1 MTYRSLYIILFL
13 LINISATSAKDLPP
27 VYLNGLLLNIDIDKQ
42 VQTSYVNNGSS
53 NTDVK
58 KNNNKNKTK
67 TKINTY
73 HYESLTPVTSIKN
86 TYYFEIKIGDLE
98 YQTSFTPIWGNET
111 DTNWIIGKPIQVRLN
126 DEKNRLYL
134 LRPNGEELKTKIL
147 KITNC
152 SN

>member
-1 MTYRSLYIILFL
+1 MTYRSLYVILFL
-13 LINISATSAKDLPP
+13 LINISATSAKELPP

-53 NTDVK
+53 NTDVSK
-58 KNNNKNKTK
+58 NNKNK

-86 TYYFEIKIGDLE
+86 TYYFEIKIDDLK

-111 DTNWIIGKPIQVRLN
+111 DTNWVIGKPIQVRLN

-134 LRPNGEELKTKIL
+134 LRPNGDELKTKIL
-147 KITNC
+147 KITNS

>member
-1 MTYRSLYIILFL
+1 
-13 LINISATSAKDLPP
+13 LINISASSAKDLPP

-53 NTDVK
+53 NTDVSK
-58 KNNNKNKTK
+58 NNKNK

-111 DTNWIIGKPIQVRLN
+111 DTNWVIGKPIQVRLN

-147 KITNC
+147 KITNS

>member
-1 MTYRSLYIILFL
+1 
-13 LINISATSAKDLPP
+13 LINISASSAKDLPP

-53 NTDVK
+53 TTSATQ
-58 KNNNKNKTK
+58 NNKNKTR
-67 TKINTY
+67 INTN

-111 DTNWIIGKPIQVRLN
+111 DTNWVIGKPIQVRLN

-147 KITNC
+147 KITNS

>member
-13 LINISATSAKDLPP
+13 LINISVTSAKELPP
-27 VYLNGLLLNIDIDKQ
+27 IYLNGLLLNIDIDKQ

-53 NTDVK
+53 NTDVSK
-58 KNNNKNKTK
+58 NNKNKTR
-67 TKINTY
+67 INTN

-86 TYYFEIKIGDLE
+86 TYYFEIKIDDLK
-98 YQTSFTPIWGNET
+98 YQTSFTPIWSNET
-111 DTNWIIGKPIQVRLN
+111 DTNWVIGKPIQVRLN

-147 KITNC
+147 KITDS

>member
-13 LINISATSAKDLPP
+13 LINISASLAKDLPP
-27 VYLNGLLLNIDIDKQ
+27 VYLNGLLLDIDIDKQ

-53 NTDVK
+53 NTDVSK
-58 KNNNKNKTK
+58 NNKNK

-111 DTNWIIGKPIQVRLN
+111 DTNWVIGKPIQVRLN

>member
-58 KNNNKNKTK
+58 KNNKNK

-111 DTNWIIGKPIQVRLN
+111 DTNWVIGKPIQVRLN

-152 SN
+152 NN

>member
-1 MTYRSLYIILFL
+1 MTYRSLYLILFL
-13 LINISATSAKDLPP
+13 LINTSATSAKDLPP

-53 NTDVK
+53 NTDVSK
-58 KNNNKNKTK
+58 NNKNK

-86 TYYFEIKIGDLE
+86 TYYFEIKIDDLK

-111 DTNWIIGKPIQVRLN
+111 DTNWVIGKPIQVRLN
-126 DEKNRLYL
+126 DDKNRLYL
-134 LRPNGEELKTKIL
+134 LRPNGEELKTKII
-147 KITNC
+147 KITNS

>member
-1 MTYRSLYIILFL
+1 
-13 LINISATSAKDLPP
+13 LINISASSAKDLPP

-53 NTDVK
+53 TTSATQN
-58 KNNNKNKTK
+58 NNNKNKTR
-67 TKINTY
+67 INTN

-86 TYYFEIKIGDLE
+86 TYYFEIKIDDLK

-111 DTNWIIGKPIQVRLN
+111 DTNWVIGKPIQVRLN

-134 LRPNGEELKTKIL
+134 LRPNGEELKTKII

>member
-1 MTYRSLYIILFL
+1 M
-13 LINISATSAKDLPP
+13 INISASSAKDLPP

-53 NTDVK
+53 TTSATQ
-58 KNNNKNKTK
+58 NNKNKTR
-67 TKINTY
+67 INTN

-86 TYYFEIKIGDLE
+86 TYYFEIKIDDLK

-111 DTNWIIGKPIQVRLN
+111 DTNWVIGKPIQVRLN

-134 LRPNGEELKTKIL
+134 LRPNGEELKTKIV

>member
-1 MTYRSLYIILFL
+1 MTYRSLYLILFL
-13 LINISATSAKDLPP
+13 LINISATSAKELPP

-53 NTDVK
+53 NTDVSK
-58 KNNNKNKTK
+58 NNKNK

-86 TYYFEIKIGDLE
+86 TYYFEIKIDDLK

-111 DTNWIIGKPIQVRLN
+111 DTNWVIGKPIQVRLN

>member
-1 MTYRSLYIILFL
+1 MTYRILYIILFL

-53 NTDVK
+53 NTDVSK
-58 KNNNKNKTK
+58 NNKNK

-86 TYYFEIKIGDLE
+86 TYYFEIKIDDLK

-111 DTNWIIGKPIQVRLN
+111 DTNWVIGQPIQVRLN
-126 DEKNRLYL
+126 DDKNRLYL
-134 LRPNGEELKTKIL
+134 LRPNGDELKTKIL

>member
-1 MTYRSLYIILFL
+1 MTYRSLYVILFL
-13 LINISATSAKDLPP
+13 LINISATAAKELPP

-53 NTDVK
+53 NTDVTK
-58 KNNNKNKTK
+58 NNKNK

-86 TYYFEIKIGDLE
+86 TYYFEIKIDDLK

-111 DTNWIIGKPIQVRLN
+111 DTNWVIGKPIQVRLN

-134 LRPNGEELKTKIL
+134 LRPNGEELKTKII

>member
-1 MTYRSLYIILFL
+1 MTYRSLYLILFL
-13 LINISATSAKDLPP
+13 LINISATAAKELPP

-58 KNNNKNKTK
+58 NNNNNKNK

-86 TYYFEIKIGDLE
+86 TYYFEIKIDDLK

-111 DTNWIIGKPIQVRLN
+111 DTNWVIGKPIQVRLN
-126 DEKNRLYL
+126 DDRNRLYL

>member
-1 MTYRSLYIILFL
+1 
-13 LINISATSAKDLPP
+13 LINISASSAKDLPP

-53 NTDVK
+53 TTSATQ
-58 KNNNKNKTK
+58 NNKNKTR
-67 TKINTY
+67 INTN

-86 TYYFEIKIGDLE
+86 TYYFEIKIDDLK

-111 DTNWIIGKPIQVRLN
+111 DTNWVIGKPIQVRLN

-134 LRPNGEELKTKIL
+134 LRPNGEELKTKII

>member
-1 MTYRSLYIILFL
+1 MTYRSLCIILFL

-58 KNNNKNKTK
+58 KNNKNK

-111 DTNWIIGKPIQVRLN
+111 DTNWVIGKPIQVRLN

-152 SN
+152 NN

>member
-1 MTYRSLYIILFL
+1 
-13 LINISATSAKDLPP
+13 LINISASSAKDLPP

-53 NTDVK
+53 NTDMSK
-58 KNNNKNKTK
+58 NNKNK

-111 DTNWIIGKPIQVRLN
+111 DTNWVIGKPIQVRLN

-147 KITNC
+147 KITNS

>member
-1 MTYRSLYIILFL
+1 MTYRSLYVILFL
-13 LINISATSAKDLPP
+13 LINISATAAKELPP

-53 NTDVK
+53 NTDVTK
-58 KNNNKNKTK
+58 NNKNK

-86 TYYFEIKIGDLE
+86 TYYFEIKIDDLK
-98 YQTSFTPIWGNET
+98 YHTSFTPIWGNET
-111 DTNWIIGKPIQVRLN
+111 DTNWVIGKPIQVRLN

-134 LRPNGEELKTKIL
+134 LRPNGEELKTKII

>member
-13 LINISATSAKDLPP
+13 LINISATSAKDLPS

-53 NTDVK
+53 NTDVSK
-58 KNNNKNKTK
+58 NNKNK

-73 HYESLTPVTSIKN
+73 HYESLTPVSSIKN
-86 TYYFEIKIGDLE
+86 TYYFEIKIDDLE

-111 DTNWIIGKPIQVRLN
+111 DTNWVIGKPIQVRLN

>member
-53 NTDVK
+53 NTDVSK
-58 KNNNKNKTK
+58 NNKNK

-111 DTNWIIGKPIQVRLN
+111 DTNWVIGKPIQVRLN
-126 DEKNRLYL
+126 DDKNRLYL

>member
-53 NTDVK
+53 NTDVRK
-58 KNNNKNKTK
+58 NNKNKTK
-67 TKINTY
+67 INTY
-73 HYESLTPVTSIKN
+73 RYESLTPVTSIKN
-86 TYYFEIKIGDLE
+86 TYYFEIKIDDLR

-111 DTNWIIGKPIQVRLN
+111 DTNWVIGKPIQVRLN

>member
-1 MTYRSLYIILFL
+1 
-13 LINISATSAKDLPP
+13 LINISASSAKDLPP

-53 NTDVK
+53 NTDVSK
-58 KNNNKNKTK
+58 NNKNK

-111 DTNWIIGKPIQVRLN
+111 DTNWVIGKPIQVRLN

-134 LRPNGEELKTKIL
+134 LRPNGEELKTKIV
-147 KITNC
+147 KITN
-152 SN
+152 SNN

>member
-13 LINISATSAKDLPP
+13 LINISASSAKDLPP

-53 NTDVK
+53 TTSATQ
-58 KNNNKNKTK
+58 NNKNKTR
-67 TKINTY
+67 INTN

-86 TYYFEIKIGDLE
+86 TYYFEIKIDDLK

-111 DTNWIIGKPIQVRLN
+111 DTNWVIGKPIQVRLN

-134 LRPNGEELKTKIL
+134 LRPNGEELKTKII

>member
-13 LINISATSAKDLPP
+13 LINISASSAKDLPP

-53 NTDVK
+53 NTDMSK
-58 KNNNKNKTK
+58 NNKNK

-111 DTNWIIGKPIQVRLN
+111 DTNWVIGKPIQVRLN

-147 KITNC
+147 KITNS

>member
-1 MTYRSLYIILFL
+1 
-13 LINISATSAKDLPP
+13 LINISASSAKDLPP

-53 NTDVK
+53 TTSATQ
-58 KNNNKNKTK
+58 NNKNKTR
-67 TKINTY
+67 INTN

-86 TYYFEIKIGDLE
+86 TYYFEIKIDDLK

-111 DTNWIIGKPIQVRLN
+111 DTNWVIGKPIQVRLN

>member
-1 MTYRSLYIILFL
+1 MPLKILFL
-13 LINISATSAKDLPP
+13 LINISATSAKELPP

-53 NTDVK
+53 NTDVSK
-58 KNNNKNKTK
+58 NNKNK

-86 TYYFEIKIGDLE
+86 TYYFEIKIDDLK

-111 DTNWIIGKPIQVRLN
+111 DTNWVIGKPIQVRLN

-134 LRPNGEELKTKIL
+134 LRPNGEELKTKII

>member
-1 MTYRSLYIILFL
+1 MTYRSLYLILFL
-13 LINISATSAKDLPP
+13 LINISATSAKDLLP

-53 NTDVK
+53 NTDVSK
-58 KNNNKNKTK
+58 NNKNK

-86 TYYFEIKIGDLE
+86 TYYFEIRIDDLK

-111 DTNWIIGKPIQVRLN
+111 DTNWVIGKPIQVRLN
-126 DEKNRLYL
+126 DDKNRLYL
-134 LRPNGEELKTKIL
+134 LRPNGEELKTKII
-147 KITNC
+147 KITNS

>member
-1 MTYRSLYIILFL
+1 MTYRSLYVILFL
-13 LINISATSAKDLPP
+13 LINISATSAKELPP

-53 NTDVK
+53 NTDVSK
-58 KNNNKNKTK
+58 NNKNK

-111 DTNWIIGKPIQVRLN
+111 DTNWVIGKPIQVRLN

-147 KITNC
+147 KITNS

>member
-13 LINISATSAKDLPP
+13 LINISASSAKDLPP

-53 NTDVK
+53 NTDVSK
-58 KNNNKNKTK
+58 NNKNK

-111 DTNWIIGKPIQVRLN
+111 DTNWVIGKPIQVRLN

>member
-1 MTYRSLYIILFL
+1 MTYRSLYLILFL
-13 LINISATSAKDLPP
+13 LINISATAAKELPP

-58 KNNNKNKTK
+58 NNNNNKNK

-86 TYYFEIKIGDLE
+86 TYYFEIKIDDLK

-111 DTNWIIGKPIQVRLN
+111 DTNWVIGKPIQVRLN
-126 DEKNRLYL
+126 DDKNRLYL

>member
-1 MTYRSLYIILFL
+1 MTYRSLYLILFL
-13 LINISATSAKDLPP
+13 LINISATSAKELPP

-58 KNNNKNKTK
+58 NNNKNK

-86 TYYFEIKIGDLE
+86 TYYFEIKIDDLK

-111 DTNWIIGKPIQVRLN
+111 DTNWVIGKPIQVRLN
-126 DEKNRLYL
+126 DDKNRLYL

>member
-53 NTDVK
+53 NTDVSK
-58 KNNNKNKTK
+58 NNKNK

>member
-13 LINISATSAKDLPP
+13 LINISASSAKDLPP

-53 NTDVK
+53 NTDATK
-58 KNNNKNKTK
+58 NNKNR

-73 HYESLTPVTSIKN
+73 HYENLTPVTSIKN
-86 TYYFEIKIGDLE
+86 TYYFEIKIDDLE

-111 DTNWIIGKPIQVRLN
+111 DTNWVIGKPIQVRLN

-134 LRPNGEELKTKIL
+134 LRPNGDELKTKIL

>member
-1 MTYRSLYIILFL
+1 MTYRSLYLILFL

-53 NTDVK
+53 NTDVSK
-58 KNNNKNKTK
+58 NNKNK

-86 TYYFEIKIGDLE
+86 TYYFEIRIDDLK

-111 DTNWIIGKPIQVRLN
+111 DTNWVIGKPIQVRLN
-126 DEKNRLYL
+126 DDKNRLYL
-134 LRPNGEELKTKIL
+134 LRPNGEELKTKII
-147 KITNC
+147 KITNS

>member
-13 LINISATSAKDLPP
+13 LINISASSAKDLPP

-53 NTDVK
+53 TTSATQ
-58 KNNNKNKTK
+58 NNKNKTR
-67 TKINTY
+67 INTN

-111 DTNWIIGKPIQVRLN
+111 DTNWVIGKPIQVRLN

-147 KITNC
+147 KITNS